1 MDLNELIESTL
12 RSQHLEEMQNRPREE
27 YSPIKGMSSEQ
38 IERYACFLYKE
49 LQARVEQLERMNVR
63 LDEIMDELK
72 KSGKKI
78 DNLTGLLEKA
88 NDRADKALLESKMH
102 QKENIEL
109 KKMNATLQQRLNLMN
124 SMAFG
129 PSKSQKGIEKKKP
142 VRGRHDDKDD
152 FDGTSQS
159 LAPAEEPAEQPREEK
174 APKESRERPGRK
186 GTVYNKSVVG
196 TPVIHKS
203 DYSRLPP
210 GAVVISSKFKVV

>member
-49 LQARVEQLERMNVR
+49 LQVRTQELERMNVR

-159 LAPAEEPAEQPREEK
+159 LAPAEEPAEQL
-174 APKESRERPGRK
+174 GRK
-186 GTVYNKSVVG
+186 KLQRSQGNV
-196 TPVIHKS
+196 
-203 DYSRLPP
+203 P
-210 GAVVISSKFKVV
+210 GERGWFTTNPL

>member
-1 MDLNELIESTL
+1 MLSINGLHNFYYLPELHDMRCKAQRIAEIIRGRYHRDPLNGDVYMFMSGG
-12 RSQHLEEMQNRPREE
+12 EE
-27 YSPIKGMSSEQ
+27 K
-38 IERYACFLYKE
+38 
-49 LQARVEQLERMNVR
+49 LQARTQKLERMNVR

-152 FDGTSQS
+152 
-159 LAPAEEPAEQPREEK
+159 
-174 APKESRERPGRK
+174 
-186 GTVYNKSVVG
+186 
-196 TPVIHKS
+196 
-203 DYSRLPP
+203 
-210 GAVVISSKFKVV
+210 

>member
-1 MDLNELIESTL
+1 
-12 RSQHLEEMQNRPREE
+12 
-27 YSPIKGMSSEQ
+27 
-38 IERYACFLYKE
+38 
-49 LQARVEQLERMNVR
+49 MNVR

-159 LAPAEEPAEQPREEK
+159 LAPAEEPAEQL
-174 APKESRERPGRK
+174 GRK
-186 GTVYNKSVVG
+186 KLQRSQGNV
-196 TPVIHKS
+196 
-203 DYSRLPP
+203 P
-210 GAVVISSKFKVV
+210 GERGWFTTNPL

>member
-142 VRGRHDDKDD
+142 VRGIRRHVPIPCPCRRAGGAASGGKSSKGVK
-152 FDGTSQS
+152 GTS
-159 LAPAEEPAEQPREEK
+159 RE
-174 APKESRERPGRK
+174 K
-186 GTVYNKSVVG
+186 GDG
-196 TPVIHKS
+196 LQQIRCRHS
-203 DYSRLPP
+203 DNP
-210 GAVVISSKFKVV
+210 

>member
-1 MDLNELIESTL
+1 MLSINGLHNFYYLPELHDMRCKAQRIAEIIRGRYHRDPLNGDVYMFMSGG
-12 RSQHLEEMQNRPREE
+12 EE
-27 YSPIKGMSSEQ
+27 
-38 IERYACFLYKE
+38 E
-49 LQARVEQLERMNVR
+49 LQARTQKLERMNVR

-109 KKMNATLQQRLNLMN
+109 KKMNATLQRLLNLMN
-124 SMAFG
+124 SRTFG

-152 FDGTSQS
+152 
-159 LAPAEEPAEQPREEK
+159 
-174 APKESRERPGRK
+174 
-186 GTVYNKSVVG
+186 
-196 TPVIHKS
+196 
-203 DYSRLPP
+203 
-210 GAVVISSKFKVV
+210 

>member
-49 LQARVEQLERMNVR
+49 LQVRTQELERMNVR

-152 FDGTSQS
+152 YIPIPCPCRRAGGAASGGKSSKGVKGTS
-159 LAPAEEPAEQPREEK
+159 RE
-174 APKESRERPGRK
+174 K
-186 GTVYNKSVVG
+186 GDG
-196 TPVIHKS
+196 LQQIRCRHS
-203 DYSRLPP
+203 DNP
-210 GAVVISSKFKVV
+210 

>member
-63 LDEIMDELK
+63 LDEVMDELK

-152 FDGTSQS
+152 
-159 LAPAEEPAEQPREEK
+159 
-174 APKESRERPGRK
+174 
-186 GTVYNKSVVG
+186 
-196 TPVIHKS
+196 
-203 DYSRLPP
+203 
-210 GAVVISSKFKVV
+210 

>member
-49 LQARVEQLERMNVR
+49 LQVRTQELERMNVR

-109 KKMNATLQQRLNLMN
+109 KKMNATPPTASEPDEQH
-124 SMAFG
+124 
-129 PSKSQKGIEKKKP
+129 GIRSVQEP
-142 VRGRHDDKDD
+142 ERHRK
-152 FDGTSQS
+152 
-159 LAPAEEPAEQPREEK
+159 EEACK
-174 APKESRERPGRK
+174 RK
-186 GTVYNKSVVG
+186 T
-196 TPVIHKS
+196 
-203 DYSRLPP
+203 
-210 GAVVISSKFKVV
+210 

>member
-49 LQARVEQLERMNVR
+49 LQVRTQELERMNVR

-152 FDGTSQS
+152 CRRAGGAASGGKSSKGVKGTS
-159 LAPAEEPAEQPREEK
+159 RE
-174 APKESRERPGRK
+174 K
-186 GTVYNKSVVG
+186 GDG
-196 TPVIHKS
+196 LQQIRCRHS
-203 DYSRLPP
+203 DNP
-210 GAVVISSKFKVV
+210 

>member
-109 KKMNATLQQRLNLMN
+109 KNEPDEQH
-124 SMAFG
+124 
-129 PSKSQKGIEKKKP
+129 GIRSVQEP
-142 VRGRHDDKDD
+142 ERHRK
-152 FDGTSQS
+152 
-159 LAPAEEPAEQPREEK
+159 EEACK
-174 APKESRERPGRK
+174 RK
-186 GTVYNKSVVG
+186 T
-196 TPVIHKS
+196 
-203 DYSRLPP
+203 
-210 GAVVISSKFKVV
+210 

>member
-186 GTVYNKSVVG
+186 GMVYNKSVVG
-196 TPVIHKS
+196 TPIIHKS
-203 DYSRLPP
+203 DYIAGCPRALL
-210 GAVVISSKFKVV
+210 SSLQNLR